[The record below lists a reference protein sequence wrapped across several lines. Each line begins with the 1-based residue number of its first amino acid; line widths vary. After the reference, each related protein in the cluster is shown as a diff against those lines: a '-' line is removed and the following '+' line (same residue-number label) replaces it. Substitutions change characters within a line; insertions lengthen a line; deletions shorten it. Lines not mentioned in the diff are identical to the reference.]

1 MLLKDKY
8 MVMPIN
14 KAEYNDL
21 KEYWDYQRKVQYNK
35 EVIHR
40 MAEQFENRIHNEFG
54 ALSLDDIKDLL
65 WSRIKSEEYED
76 PHTDWVPSEP
86 TLRFEWETDPNM
98 PKELP
103 KPKGRP
109 VVVKARDKWKE
120 DFEKYINDDNNI

>member
-1 MLLKDKY
+1 

-76 PHTDWVPSEP
+76 PHTNWVPSEP

-103 KPKGRP
+103 KPKGIP